1 MAKGDKKAKKG
12 KAKDSVKIP
21 KRIAGVKVS
30 KVVRQAGKS
39 ALKLAETPA
48 VSETVA
54 AALLAAAAALRD
66 PPATRRAAG
75 AAAGS
80 AGRAAKDAIGV
91 GDSLRKMAIDMARR
105 TLDAWESGDSRHGDD
120 VDRKGGEQGGPEG
133 GTGRSEGADRG

>member
-12 KAKDSVKIP
+12 KDKVKVPKRVGGIKIP
-21 KRIAGVKVS
+21 KA
-30 KVVRQAGKS
+30 VREAGKS

-66 PPATRRAAG
+66 PPATKRAAG
-75 AAAGS
+75 AAADA
-80 AGRAAKDAIGV
+80 AGEAGQDAIRL

-105 TLDAWESGDSRHGDD
+105 TLDAWESSEPARAPHEGQSGGG
-120 VDRKGGEQGGPEG
+120 KGP
-133 GTGRSEGADRG
+133 DRG

>member
-1 MAKGDKKAKKG
+1 MAKGDKGKKAKKG
-12 KAKDSVKIP
+12 KAEVKIP

-30 KVVRQAGKS
+30 KAVRQAGKS
-39 ALKLAETPA
+39 ALKLAEKPA

-75 AAAGS
+75 AAAGAAEE
-80 AGRAAKDAIGV
+80 AGHEAIRL

-105 TLDAWESGDSRHGDD
+105 TLDAWEAGEPKPRGNG
-120 VDRKGGEQGGPEG
+120 GGEADEDGPE
-133 GTGRSEGADRG
+133 RPADRG

>member
-12 KAKDSVKIP
+12 KVKVKVP
-21 KRIAGVKVS
+21 KRIAGVKVPKS
-30 KVVRQAGKS
+30 VREAGKS
-39 ALKLAETPA
+39 ALKLAERPA

-75 AAAGS
+75 AAADA
-80 AGRAAKDAIGV
+80 AGEAGQDAIRL

-105 TLDAWESGDSRHGDD
+105 TLDAWESSDSKPRGDS
-120 VDRKGGEQGGPEG
+120 GEGSAESP
-133 GTGRSEGADRG
+133 DRG